1 MGLSR
6 VDRTHTFVM
15 PTRGSSWVAYER
27 MCARDGFMGYRYR
40 CHLAIFTCWSYA
52 CFEDF
57 STLAKGELDVLEMDR
72 EMVG

>member
-40 CHLAIFTCWSYA
+40 CHLTVFTCWSYA

-57 STLAKGELDVLEMDR
+57 RFVPSHVLSILKTI
-72 EMVG
+72 